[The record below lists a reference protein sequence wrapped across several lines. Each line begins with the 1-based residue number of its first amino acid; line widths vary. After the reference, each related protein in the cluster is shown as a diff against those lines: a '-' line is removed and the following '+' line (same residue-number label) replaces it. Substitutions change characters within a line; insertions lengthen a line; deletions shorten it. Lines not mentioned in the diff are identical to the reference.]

1 MSTKTFTIAG
11 YSTLG
16 GRVKPRVA
24 TGSIARRRAVLKRA
38 GHTDINLYEL
48 PEPMTRV
55 DAVAYIA
62 VRDQIAAINL
72 GAKVPMQPIG
82 ELIAAINLGAKVPM
96 QDVQGDFIALNSELK
111 VLFTPDCVPV

>member
-1 MSTKTFTIAG
+1 MNTKTFTIAG

-24 TGSIARRRAVLKRA
+24 TGSIARRRAVLKSA

-72 GAKVPMQPIG
+72 GARVQ
-82 ELIAAINLGAKVPM
+82 M